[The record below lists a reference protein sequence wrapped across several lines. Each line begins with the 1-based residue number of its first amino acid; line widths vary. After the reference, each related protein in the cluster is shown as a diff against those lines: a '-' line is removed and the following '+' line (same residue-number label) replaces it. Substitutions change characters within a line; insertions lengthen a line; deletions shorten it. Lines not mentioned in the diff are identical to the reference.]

1 MQHRRMEVVV
11 TCVCACVCMCG
22 YPCAYAWV
30 EFNHCM
36 RLCSWCH
43 FWLKEVKE
51 SLHHVP
57 LGATQEFL
65 IKAIVS
71 KLHKLHC
78 REQERVCAARL
89 CIYSEVLASVYSA
102 PWYTVLFFHFVFF
115 LAALFTLSHLLSSL
129 LWIVTVM
136 IIKGTWLKVPDKKK
150 KYNKISFRC
159 ILLLNGGLVLLV

>member
-1 MQHRRMEVVV
+1 MRSSRITNSNLNDKYATPSNGSCCHL
-11 TCVCACVCMCG
+11 CVCVCVCMRG

-71 KLHKLHC
+71 KPHKLHC

-89 CIYSEVLASVYSA
+89 CIYSEVSASVYSA
-102 PWYTVLFFHFVFF
+102 PWYTVLFFRFVFF
-115 LAALFTLSHLLSSL
+115 LLPFSL
-129 LWIVTVM
+129 CR
-136 IIKGTWLKVPDKKK
+136 
-150 KYNKISFRC
+150 ISFQVYF
-159 ILLLNGGLVLLV
+159 G